1 MSWRSKRRA
10 AFAAAALLGILAGAS
25 AQDGMASREQATAV
39 LQQAQQEAAEIER
52 RYQQAQRE
60 CAKGFFVNPCRDD
73 ARRER
78 DQQLRAARER
88 EVAARDAL
96 RRLDAEERAKAR
108 GQRAADKATESERR
122 NRSGAAD
129 RKADT
134 PDRPA
139 RRPAPP
145 PTVDPQEQ
153 EAAAELKRKE
163 EAQRRAT
170 AQQREAERIEEH
182 QRRAAERAQK
192 EADAAERAAQLEER
206 QRAAQARAEEKA
218 RTAEENRRRRERR
231 EQERNAARKPSD
243 GSSGR

>member
-10 AFAAAALLGILAGAS
+10 VLVAATLLGALGGAS
-25 AQDGMASREQATAV
+25 AVDEVATREQATAV
-39 LQQAQQEAAEIER
+39 LQQAQEEAAEIER
-52 RYQQAQRE
+52 RYQQAQRD
-60 CAKGFFVNPCRDD
+60 CAKGFVVSPCREN

-96 RRLDAEERAKAR
+96 RRLDADARAKAR
-108 GQRAADKATESERR
+108 GQRAAEKAAEAERR
-122 NRSGAAD
+122 TRSSAAD
-129 RKADT
+129 MKADT
-134 PDRPA
+134 PDKPA
-139 RRPAPP
+139 RGRAPP
-145 PTVDPQEQ
+145 PAVDPQKR
-153 EAAAELKRKE
+153 EAAAEQKRQGA
-163 EAQRRAT
+163 AQRQAAT
-170 AQQREAERIEEH
+170 QQRDAERIEEGE
-182 QRRAAERAQK
+182 RRAAERAQK

-231 EQERNAARKPSD
+231 EQERDAARKPSD